1 MAWLPTARA
10 EVENIAVP
18 VADRVTV
25 ASVMLPSRKLTVPV
39 GVPAPGAPAL
49 TVAVKVTAWP
59 NTAALAEEITV
70 VLVAGRFA
78 KFCDERMLLLVTIR
92 VSGLALVA
100 TKPAGASSCTA

>member
-59 NTAALAEEITV
+59 NTTALAEEVTV
-70 VLVAGRFA
+70 VVVAAWLIVCVRVVEALPA
-78 KFCDERMLLLVTIR
+78 K
-92 VSGLALVA
+92 LASPAYA
-100 TKPAGASSCTA
+100 TLIE